1 MMVVFADRLVQ
12 AGFEK
17 IKKVNQL
24 WNFWK
29 PKLEFNSMLSQ
40 LVTDLEVVRSLV
52 SQNGKKIG
60 EIETDIKNKS
70 DANENAHQDI
80 EGTNSRRQFS
90 IKMVE
95 SKL

>member
-1 MMVVFADRLVQ
+1 M
-12 AGFEK
+12 
-17 IKKVNQL
+17 
-24 WNFWK
+24 
-29 PKLEFNSMLSQ
+29 
-40 LVTDLEVVRSLV
+40 

-70 DANENAHQDI
+70 DANANAHQDI